1 MWIVRLALR
10 RPYTFVVFSLL
21 MLLLGT
27 GTCIEA
33 PKDIF
38 PYINIPVVTIVWSYT
53 GLPPQEMEGRIVTV
67 CERALTTTVNDIEHT
82 QSESYQGVAVIR
94 VFFQPRVKVE
104 LAMSQITAVVQT
116 ILRVLPPGTFPPN
129 ILKYDA
135 SSVPIVQLGLS
146 GQGITE
152 EDLYDLGLSFI
163 RPRLAN
169 VEGASVPLPYGGKV
183 RQVQVDIDPN
193 LMYAKHLSAV
203 DISNAMNAQNLI
215 LPAGLARIGDR
226 EFIVKLNSSPQ
237 LVSALNDMPVRA
249 ANGAV
254 VLIKDVAQVR
264 LGYAPQE
271 NIVREDGKRSALL
284 TVLKNGETSTLDIVR
299 NVKQMLP
306 IVKAGLPGGLQIT
319 PLFDQS
325 IFVSA
330 SISEV
335 VREAVIAAG
344 LTALMI
350 LLFLGSWRST
360 LIVCTSIPLSIA
372 TSLVVLY
379 ALQQTINV
387 MTLGGLALAVG
398 ILVDDATVEIE
409 NTHRNMSEKKPL
421 VRAILDSAQQV
432 ASPAFVSSLSICMVF
447 TPVVLLTGPARYLF
461 TPLAMAVVFAMM
473 ASYFL
478 SRTLVPTMMR
488 YLLGKEIALYQD
500 PAAAQ
505 QEEEDNWVWRV
516 HARFDRWFERRRDN
530 YRNALSWSLENRG
543 LTLLIFAA
551 FVLVSMPLVLMIGS
565 DFFPYVDSGQMALHV
580 YPPQGMRPEDSEQY
594 FAAIE
599 KEIRRVIPAEEIKL
613 ILDNIGLPN
622 GGINLAFSNSA
633 VTSDSDGDI
642 LISLQP
648 GKRHTQLYMR
658 ELRTDLHEK
667 FPDGIFFFTPANI
680 TNQILDFGLPAPID
694 LQVLGRGKN
703 NYELAQKLLKQ
714 VQAIP
719 GIADAHLHQ
728 QVAQPTIDVNVDRL
742 KARQIGLTQQDVAQS
757 MLVSLTGTGQTA
769 PNEWL
774 NLQNGVNY
782 QLVVQ
787 TPTYRIDSLQS
798 LARTPITS
806 PAGNTS
812 QLLGNIADFQRDI
825 VPVII
830 NHYNIQPVYDIY
842 ADTDQRDLGG
852 VAGDIRKVMDQAEND
867 LPVGTTLALRGQ
879 VQTMASSFVRLGIG
893 IIFAIVLVY
902 LLMTVNFQ
910 SWVDPLIILMA
921 LPVAFA
927 GVLWMLFLTGT
938 TFNVPSLM
946 GAIMTIG
953 IATANSIL
961 LIVFAN
967 DERATGKD
975 SLEAALS
982 AGFTRLR
989 PVCMTAL
996 AMIIGMLPMAL
1007 ALGEGGE
1014 QNAPLGRAVIGGL
1027 LLATLG
1033 TLFVVPVMY
1042 SLLRTA
1048 PPVNYDEEIERAYHE
1063 GDRPQEGE
1071 QHSGGNT
1078 QGGEPQPA

>member
-21 MLLLGT
+21 MLLLGV
-27 GTCIEA
+27 GTCVEA
-33 PKDIF
+33 PKDIY
-38 PYINIPVVTIVWSYT
+38 PYINIPVVTIVWTYS

-82 QSESYQGVAVIR
+82 QSESYQGVSVIR
-94 VFFQPRVKVE
+94 VYFQPTVKVE
-104 LAMSQITAVVQT
+104 LALSQITAVVQT

-129 ILKYDA
+129 ILQYDA

-146 GQGITE
+146 GQGLTE

-169 VEGASVPLPYGGKV
+169 VEGASIPLPYGGKV
-183 RQVQVDIDPN
+183 RQVQVDADPD
-193 LMYAKHLSAV
+193 LMYAKHLSAT
-203 DISNAMNAQNLI
+203 DLSTAFNQQNLI

-226 EFIVKLNSSPQ
+226 EFIVKLNSSPAV
-237 LVSALNDMPVRA
+237 VSALNDLPVRA

-254 VLIKDVAQVR
+254 VLVKDVAQVR

-271 NIVREDGKRSALL
+271 NIVRQDGKRGALL
-284 TVLKNGETSTLDIVR
+284 TVLKNGRTSTLDIVKG
-299 NVKQMLP
+299 VKQMLP
-306 IVKAGLPGGLQIT
+306 QVKAGLPAGLQIT

-325 IFVSA
+325 IFVSE

-335 VREAVIAAG
+335 VREATIAAG

-372 TSLVVLY
+372 TSLVILY

-409 NTHRNMSEKKPL
+409 NTHRNMSERKPL

-432 ASPAFVSSLSICMVF
+432 ASPAFVSTLAICLVF
-447 TPVVLLTGPARYLF
+447 TPVALLTGPAKYLF
-461 TPLAMAVVFAMM
+461 TPLSMAVVFAMM

-478 SRTLVPTMMR
+478 SRTLVPTMMH
-488 YLLGKEIALYQD
+488 YLLGSEIALYQD
-500 PAAAQ
+500 EQASH
-505 QEEEDNWVWRV
+505 QEEEDNWIWRL
-516 HARFDRWFERRRDN
+516 HSKFERWFDRRREN
-530 YRNALSWSLENRG
+530 YKAALAWSLDNRG
-543 LTLLIFAA
+543 LTIGIFGL
-551 FVLVSMPLVLMIGS
+551 FVLLSLPLLFMIGE
-565 DFFPYVDSGQMALHV
+565 DFFPYVDSGQMDLHV
-580 YPPQGMRPEDSEQY
+580 YPAQGMRPEDAEQY

-599 KEIRRVIPAEEIKL
+599 KEIRKVIPQDEIKL

-622 GGINLAFSNSA
+622 GGINLAFTSSA
-633 VTSDSDGDI
+633 VVSDSDGDI
-642 LISLQP
+642 LISLNP

-658 ELRTDLHEK
+658 QLREDLHAK
-667 FPDGIFFFTPANI
+667 FPDATFFFTPANI

-694 LQVLGRGKN
+694 LQIAGRGPN
-703 NYELAQKLLKQ
+703 NYKIAQQMLKQ

-719 GIADAHLHQ
+719 GVADAHIHQ
-728 QVAQPTIDVNVDRL
+728 QIALPTIDVNVDRL
-742 KARQIGLTQQDVAQS
+742 KSKQIGLTQQDVAQS
-757 MLVSLTGTGQTA
+757 MLISLTGTAQTA

-774 NLQNGVNY
+774 NTQNGVNY
-782 QLVVQ
+782 QVVVQ
-787 TPTYRIDSLQS
+787 TPTYRIDSMQS
-798 LARTPITS
+798 LGRTPITS
-806 PAGNTS
+806 PSGNAS
-812 QLLGNIADFQRDI
+812 QLLSNVANFQRDAT
-825 VPVII
+825 PVII

-842 ADTDQRDLGG
+842 AETDQRDLGG
-852 VAGDIRKVMDQAEND
+852 VATQVRKIMHDTENN
-867 LPVGTTLALRGQ
+867 LPVGTTLALRGE
-879 VQTMASSFVRLGIG
+879 VATMSDSFLRLGIG
-893 IIFAIVLVY
+893 IVFAIILVY
-902 LLMTVNFQ
+902 LLMAVNFQ

-927 GVLWMLFLTGT
+927 GVLWMLFITST

-946 GAIMTIG
+946 GAVMTIG
-953 IATANSIL
+953 VATANSIL
-961 LIVFAN
+961 VVVFAN
-967 DERATGKD
+967 DERMDGKS
-975 SLEAALS
+975 SLEAAVN

-1042 SLLRTA
+1042 SWLRTEA
-1048 PPVNYDEEIERAYHE
+1048 PRNFDEEIDKAYHE
-1063 GDRPQEGE
+1063 GEQPKQGE
-1071 QHSGGNT
+1071 Q
-1078 QGGEPQPA
+1078 PA

>member
-21 MLLLGT
+21 MLLLGIA
-27 GTCIEA
+27 TCIEA
-33 PKDIF
+33 PKDIY
-38 PYINIPVVTIVWSYT
+38 PYINIPVVTIVWSYS

-82 QSESYQGVAVIR
+82 QSESYQGVSVIR
-94 VFFQPRVKVE
+94 VYFQPTVKVE
-104 LAMSQITAVVQT
+104 LALSQITAVVQT
-116 ILRVLPPGTFPPN
+116 VLRIMPPGTFPPN
-129 ILKYDA
+129 ILQYDA

-146 GQGITE
+146 GQGLTE

-183 RQVQVDIDPN
+183 RQVQVDADPN
-193 LMYAKHLSAV
+193 LMYAKHISASDLSTAV
-203 DISNAMNAQNLI
+203 NAQNLI

-226 EFIVKLNSSPQ
+226 EYIVKLNSSPQ
-237 LVSALNDMPVRA
+237 AVSALNDLPVRA
-249 ANGAV
+249 ASGAV
-254 VLIKDVAQVR
+254 VLVKDVAQVR

-271 NIVREDGKRSALL
+271 NIVRQDGKRGALL
-284 TVLKNGETSTLDIVR
+284 TVLKNGKTSTLDIVKG
-299 NVKQMLP
+299 VKNMLP
-306 IVKAGLPGGLQIT
+306 QVKAGLPPALQIT

-325 IFVSA
+325 IFVSE
-330 SISEV
+330 SIGEV

-360 LIVCTSIPLSIA
+360 LIVCVSIPLSIA
-372 TSLVVLY
+372 TSLAILY
-379 ALQQTINV
+379 ALGQTINV

-409 NTHRNMSEKKPL
+409 NTHRNMSEQKPL

-432 ASPAFVSSLSICMVF
+432 AAPAFVSTLSICLVF
-447 TPVVLLTGPARYLF
+447 TPVTLLSGPAKYLF
-461 TPLAMAVVFAMM
+461 TPLGMAVVFAMM

-478 SRTLVPTMMR
+478 SRTLVPTMMH
-488 YLLGKEIALYQD
+488 YLLGSEIALYQSEG
-500 PAAAQ
+500 AAE
-505 QEEEDNWVWRV
+505 QEEEENWIWRW
-516 HARFDRWFERRRDN
+516 HSKFERWFDRRRES
-530 YRNALSWSLENRG
+530 YKTLLEWTLENRG
-543 LTLLIFAA
+543 LTVGIFGLFVVLSLPLLF
-551 FVLVSMPLVLMIGS
+551 MIGE
-565 DFFPYVDSGQMALHV
+565 DFFPYVDSGQMDLHV

-599 KEIRRVIPAEEIKL
+599 KEIRHVIPPDQVKL

-622 GGINLAFSNSA
+622 GGINLAFSASS
-633 VTSDSDGDI
+633 VISDSDGDI

-648 GKRHTQLYMR
+648 GKRDTQLYMR
-658 ELRTDLHEK
+658 ELRADLHEK
-667 FPDGIFFFTPANI
+667 FPTATFFFTPANI

-694 LQVLGRGKN
+694 LQVVGRGKN
-703 NYELAQKLLKQ
+703 NYQLAQQLLKK

-719 GIADAHLHQ
+719 GIADAHIHQ
-728 QVAQPTIDVNVDRL
+728 QVALPTIDVNVDRM
-742 KARQIGLTQQDVAQS
+742 KAQQIGLTQQNVANS
-757 MLVSLTGTGQTA
+757 MLISLTGTGQTA

-774 NLQNGVNY
+774 NSQTGVNY
-782 QLVVQ
+782 QVVVQ
-787 TPTYRIDSLQS
+787 TPTYRVDSLPA
-798 LARTPITS
+798 LGRTPLT
-806 PAGNTS
+806 ATTGNAS
-812 QLLGNIADFQRDI
+812 QLLTNVANFKRDAT
-825 VPVII
+825 PVII
-830 NHYNIQPVYDIY
+830 DHYNIQPTFDIQ
-842 ADTDQRDLGG
+842 ADVDQRDLGG
-852 VAGDIRKVMDQAEND
+852 VASDVRKIMSDTKPS
-867 LPVGTTLALRGQ
+867 LPVGTTLALRGE
-879 VQTMASSFVRLGIG
+879 VATMSDSFLRLGIG
-893 IIFAIVLVY
+893 IIFAIILVY
-902 LLMTVNFQ
+902 LLMAVNFQ

-927 GVLWMLFLTGT
+927 GVLWMLFITST

-946 GAIMTIG
+946 GAVMTIG
-953 IATANSIL
+953 VATANSIL
-961 LIVFAN
+961 VVVFAN
-967 DERATGKD
+967 DERALGKT
-975 SLEAALS
+975 SLEAALN

-1042 SLLRTA
+1042 SWLRTA
-1048 PPVNYDEEIERAYHE
+1048 APRNFDEEIDKAYHE
-1063 GDRPQEGE
+1063 GER
-1071 QHSGGNT
+1071 
-1078 QGGEPQPA
+1078 